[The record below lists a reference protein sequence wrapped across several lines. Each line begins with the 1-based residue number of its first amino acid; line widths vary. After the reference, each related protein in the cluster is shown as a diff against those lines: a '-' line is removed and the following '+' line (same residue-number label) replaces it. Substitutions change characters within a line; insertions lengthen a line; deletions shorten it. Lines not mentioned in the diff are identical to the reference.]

1 MRVIAVALIL
11 CSIAPSYAE
20 ESISKL
26 LQSQGYSCVIR
37 ATYLIGDD
45 GNLVESEYTVGR
57 RFTIDCGWYRTHHIG
72 AIKNYNTTA
81 HGDFQ
86 PTVVDRGDTEQYF
99 KAVTMYGSNNP
110 SIAVL
115 AVQEFATAELKPF
128 MFTHSGSVQTGV
140 CENI

>member
-45 GNLVESEYTVGR
+45 GNLANLSTR
-57 RFTIDCGWYRTHHIG
+57 LG
-72 AIKNYNTTA
+72 A
-81 HGDFQ
+81 DS
-86 PTVVDRGDTEQYF
+86 R
-99 KAVTMYGSNNP
+99 
-110 SIAVL
+110 
-115 AVQEFATAELKPF
+115 
-128 MFTHSGSVQTGV
+128 
-140 CENI
+140 

>member
-57 RFTIDCGWYRTHHIG
+57 RFTIDRGTGRTIG

-99 KAVTMYGSNNP
+99 KALTMYGSNNP

-115 AVQEFATAELKPF
+115 VVQEFATAELKPF

>member
-1 MRVIAVALIL
+1 MRVIAAALIL
-11 CSIAPSYAE
+11 CSIAPSFAE

-26 LQSQGYSCVIR
+26 LKSQGYSCVIK

-45 GNLVESEYTVGR
+45 GNLAESEYTVGR
-57 RFTIDCGWYRTHHIG
+57 RFTIDRGTGRTIG
-72 AIKNYNTTA
+72 AIKNYNTTVY
-81 HGDFQ
+81 GNFQ
-86 PTVVDRGDTEQYF
+86 PTVVDRGNHEQYF
-99 KAVTMYGSNNP
+99 KALTMYGSHNP

-115 AVQEFATAELKPF
+115 VVQEFAKSELKPF